1 MNVAAKICE
10 KAKDLPE
17 PLAREVLEFIERIH
31 AQQDAGVAVS
41 DAELPEA
48 ADSGD
53 RSGGGQIDLLLDA
66 TVTVAAQLGT
76 ASVEIRD
83 LLQYGPG
90 SVVQLDKK
98 AGEPVELFLRGS
110 HFATGTLVVV
120 GDQLGVRIK
129 EILPSASSDDQ
140 NAQPDSD

>member
-1 MNVAAKICE
+1 MA
-10 KAKDLPE
+10 
-17 PLAREVLEFIERIH
+17 EVSETEQQTDDS
-31 AQQDAGVAVS
+31 QQDGDVAVS

-53 RSGGGQIDLLLDA
+53 RSGGGQIDLLLD
-66 TVTVAAQLGT
+66 TMVTVVVQLGT
-76 ASVEIRD
+76 AQVEIRE

-90 SVVQLDKK
+90 SVLQLDKK
-98 AGEPVELFLRGS
+98 AGEPVELYLRGC

-129 EILPSASSDDQ
+129 EIIPSASPDQ
-140 NAQPDSD
+140 QAQSNSA